1 MENPK
6 PKEEKIIKDIGNL
19 FKWEKETKEFKDKRV
34 GCIKK
39 LFEQEQKEKIITN
52 Q

>member
-19 FKWEKETKEFKDKRV
+19 FKWEKKTKEFKDRRV

-39 LFEQEQKEKIITN
+39 LFEHEQEEKIIAN